1 MFLADDPAP
10 HGQPLAALP
19 LIASLIDGELADGQ
33 EHHAALLAVR
43 DRPYVLDDATVE
55 RSIKLHT
62 EQRDFLGVFAEQLA
76 RWRNER
82 PTDAQRRE
90 LDRLD
95 GQIERLRKVLGDILV
110 LADELQQGTIERVL
124 AKSDLELGL
133 DLSPAVAA
141 AVGQAVECLAAELR
155 GLGVRLVPKRPAA
168 VAVA

>member
-1 MFLADDPAP
+1 LADNPAP
-10 HGQPLAALP
+10 HWQPLTALP

-33 EHHAALLAVR
+33 EHQATLLSVR

-90 LDRLD
+90 LDRLEE
-95 GQIERLRKVLGDILV
+95 QLERLRAVLNNILE
-110 LADELQQGTIERVL
+110 LAEELQQGTIERVL
-124 AKSDLELGL
+124 AKSDLELGIEAL
-133 DLSPAVAA
+133 
-141 AVGQAVECLAAELR
+141 LR
-155 GLGVRLVPKRPAA
+155 GTNRH
-168 VAVA
+168 